1 MYFKVLK
8 AKNEQFYFNGYGNNH
23 EIILSSEMYKSKQ
36 AALHTIEVIKEQAAK
51 AEIKDETDNK

>member
-36 AALHTIEVIKEQAAK
+36 AALHTIEVIK